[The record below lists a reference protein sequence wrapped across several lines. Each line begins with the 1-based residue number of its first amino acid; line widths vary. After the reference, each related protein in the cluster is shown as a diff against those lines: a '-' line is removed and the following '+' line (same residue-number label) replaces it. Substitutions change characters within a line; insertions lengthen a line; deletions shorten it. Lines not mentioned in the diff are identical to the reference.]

1 MLAAGHHGPV
11 TSFPAADTLR
21 AALASA
27 ARAPSVHNSQ
37 PWRWEVGADRVDLFA
52 EPELR
57 LPQIDPDGRDF
68 LLSCGATLHHAVV
81 AFAAVGWAARVHRF
95 PDSTDANHLATLALS
110 PQQPTEI
117 ELALAAAIPRR
128 RTDRRPFS
136 SREVSPADI
145 AVMGARAARGGVSLR
160 RVESLSGLHDAVR
173 SAVREH
179 LHNDAYLRE
188 LTTWSG
194 RYGSV
199 AGVPAASVPPAD
211 ATAPVPARI
220 FAGSTLARPGD
231 HETDHAAVVALG
243 TRDDDAPARLRA
255 GEATSAV
262 LLTATSIG
270 LASCPVTEPLEVA
283 DTRAALREE
292 IFESRAHPQMLLRI
306 GWAPDGAE
314 ALPATPRR
322 PPA

>member
-1 MLAAGHHGPV
+1 M
-11 TSFPAADTLR
+11 TSFPDASVLR

-27 ARAPSVHNSQ
+27 VRAPSVHNSQ
-37 PWRWEVGADRVDLFA
+37 PWRWRAGADRVDLFA
-52 EPELR
+52 EPSLH

-81 AFAAVGWAARVHRF
+81 AFAALGWAARVHRF
-95 PDSTDANHLATLALS
+95 PAPDEPNHLATLTLS
-110 PQQPTEI
+110 PRPPTEL

-128 RTDRRPFS
+128 RTDRRRYS

-145 AVMGARAARGGVSLR
+145 AVMGARAARAGVSLR
-160 RVESLSGLHDAVR
+160 RVESLAGLHAAVDDAMR
-173 SAVREH
+173 TH
-179 LHNDAYLRE
+179 LHDEAYLRE

-199 AGVPAASVPPAD
+199 AGVPAANVPPTD
-211 ATAPVPARI
+211 VSAPVPGRV
-220 FAGSTLARPGD
+220 FAGSTPARPADPADGAD
-231 HETDHAAVVALG
+231 NAVVLALG
-243 TRDDDAPARLRA
+243 TRDDDPPARLRA
-255 GEATSAV
+255 GEATSLV

-270 LASCPVTEPLEVA
+270 LASCPVTEPLEVPQ
-283 DTRAALREE
+283 TRAALREE

-306 GWAPDGAE
+306 GWAPDDAA

-322 PPA
+322 PLPD